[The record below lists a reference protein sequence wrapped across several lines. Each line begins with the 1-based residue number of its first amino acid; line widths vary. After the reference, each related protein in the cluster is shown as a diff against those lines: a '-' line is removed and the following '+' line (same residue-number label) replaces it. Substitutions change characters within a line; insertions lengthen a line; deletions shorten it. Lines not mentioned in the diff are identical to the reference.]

1 MTRGR
6 RHRHRSNEDP
16 LADPEV
22 ALRAL
27 YGRWAAPLR
36 GYARRALGDDP
47 AAEELAQDVLLRAWR
62 HGHLHEDPADL
73 GPWLFTV
80 ARNLVIDQRRRAGA
94 RPLRAEGAVDLDHP
108 AIGIDEIETLVAR
121 AEVLEAL
128 RELPVRQR
136 EVVVEVFYRGRTVAA
151 AADVLG
157 IPAGTVKS
165 RLFYGLRALRD
176 NLEEMGALP

>member
-1 MTRGR
+1 MT
-6 RHRHRSNEDP
+6 
-16 LADPEV
+16 DPEA

-47 AAEELAQDVLLRAWR
+47 AAEEVAQDVLLRAWR
-62 HGHLHEDPADL
+62 HGHLDEDPDDL

-80 ARNLVIDQRRRAGA
+80 ARNRVIDHRRRASA
-94 RPLRAEGAVDLDHP
+94 RPQRADATVSLDHRTTP
-108 AIGIDEIETLVAR
+108 IDEIEVLVAR

-128 RELPVRQR
+128 RELPARQR
-136 EVVVEVFYRGRTVAA
+136 EVIVEVFYRGSTVAA
-151 AADVLG
+151 AADLLG
-157 IPAGTVKS
+157 VPAGTVKS
-165 RLFYGLRALRD
+165 RLYYGLRVLRD

>member
-1 MTRGR
+1 MTRR
-6 RHRHRSNEDP
+6 RGAPRSDEDRDV
-16 LADPEV
+16 DPEA

-27 YGRWAAPLR
+27 YARWAAPLR

-62 HGHLHEDPADL
+62 HGHAHEDPAEL

-80 ARNLVIDQRRRAGA
+80 ARNLVIDQRRRANA
-94 RPLRAEGAVDLDHP
+94 RPPRADGAVGVDEP
-108 AIGIDEIETLVAR
+108 AMGIDEIDTLVAR

-128 RELPVRQR
+128 RQLPARQR
-136 EVVVEVFYRGRTVAA
+136 EVVAEVFYRGHTVAA

>member
-1 MTRGR
+1 M
-6 RHRHRSNEDP
+6 
-16 LADPEV
+16 

-36 GYARRALGDDP
+36 GYARRALGEDL
-47 AAEELAQDVLLRAWR
+47 AAEEVAQDVLLRAWQ
-62 HGHLHEDPADL
+62 HGHLREDPADL

-80 ARNLVIDQRRRAGA
+80 ARNLVIDQRRRASA
-94 RPLRAEGAVDLDHP
+94 RPPRADGAADDQP
-108 AIGIDEIETLVAR
+108 AMGIDEIDMLVAR

-128 RELPVRQR
+128 RELPERQR
-136 EVVVEVFYRGRTVAA
+136 EVVVEVFYRGHTVAA
-151 AADVLG
+151 AAAVLG